1 MLLVYIYTFYIL
13 LIYSVIE
20 IKLIYYNEI
29 STLNAKEQLCQ
40 KKELKEK
47 KVIKNNVLH
56 LLTNDSVCD
65 SLCEDQQV
73 NQNT

>member
-1 MLLVYIYTFYIL
+1 MLRNNY
-13 LIYSVIE
+13 
-20 IKLIYYNEI
+20 
-29 STLNAKEQLCQ
+29 A

-47 KVIKNNVLH
+47 EVIKNNVLH
-56 LLTNDSVCD
+56 LLMNDSVCD